1 MDVCDC
7 CEREV
12 DHVRSGPA
20 AELWF
25 GEDRICRDC
34 FVEWYDGDR
43 PTAGT
48 DNSNKRAIGNWIR
61 QKHGLAPLED

>member
-1 MDVCDC
+1 MIICDC
-7 CEREV
+7 CKRAV
-12 DHVRSGPA
+12 DHVRAS
-20 AELWF
+20 LWH
-25 GEDRICRDC
+25 GDDRVCREC

-43 PTAGT
+43 PTIGI